1 MEEKQIAR
9 GSSTQLGWKIE
20 ICAIGKAIQLFDR
33 IWHSVPQEFPMRHA
47 VRAQQSYTTTTCVLK
62 FAETVFNEQL
72 HRNDLMTFEE
82 ANAVSW
88 FFLAFASNE
97 GHSKDNFTI
106 VLRKYKLEMTT
117 LTKDMNDSFI
127 IKSVLCQG

>member
-1 MEEKQIAR
+1 MENKQVAR
-9 GSSTQLGWKIE
+9 SNSKQPGWKVE
-20 ICAIGKAIQLFDR
+20 ICAVGKAIQLFDT
-33 IWHSVPQEFPMRHA
+33 IWHSIPQVFPMRNA
-47 VRAQQSYTTTTCVLK
+47 TRMQQSYTATTCVLK

-97 GHSKDNFTI
+97 GHLKDDFTI
-106 VLRKYKLEMTT
+106 VLRKYMLEVTT
-117 LTKDMNDSFI
+117 STNDANDSFVV
-127 IKSVLCQG
+127 KMVEHP